1 MCGIAGFVGRSLMTP
16 DQDKISQAKA
26 SLFLRGPDG
35 SGTYQKKIGNKT
47 ILFIHTRLSIV
58 DLNKNANQP
67 FNDNEGSLIFNGM
80 IYNYIE
86 LRNKFKEAISIYPLY
101 FPP

>member
-35 SGTYQKKIGNKT
+35 SGTYQKKNRKQNHSFYSYEIWEFGYSK
-47 ILFIHTRLSIV
+47 V
-58 DLNKNANQP
+58 
-67 FNDNEGSLIFNGM
+67 
-80 IYNYIE
+80 
-86 LRNKFKEAISIYPLY
+86 RNL
-101 FPP
+101 